1 MAGIYSQGGSAGHR
15 YAGWLSEVGAKNF
28 TFGGKVFNGSPS
40 AIYVGSNLVWTYWLR
55 AAAQQAILAA
65 FGQRDGKAVIKAT
78 NAYLNAL
85 YATDPTKAQAL
96 AGFINQYPYYAGVTG
111 GIYQQVLYINTTGS
125 QYINSEFRIHNN
137 YKITTDCRL
146 DANSA
151 CVPWGT
157 TDYSLFFV
165 GSSGA
170 CYWAGRAPS
179 GGQAYRSSAYGNF
192 LRITEDKTGIK
203 YGSTQMVTFNSPSAD
218 ETDSKDFWIG
228 KNNSP
233 KGEGSGYN
241 SSSMSFKNYRI
252 DDENGDA
259 KVFYIAVYRKSDNVI
274 GMIDIVRNRFDIN
287 AGSGTF
293 GKGSDIEPTPST
305 P

>member
-1 MAGIYSQGGSAGHR
+1 MIGKGAQYLTAAGFGRYRITAASLGSLDLLGTFQ
-15 YAGWLSEVGAKNF
+15 WLTVATK
-28 TFGGKVFNGSPS
+28 
-40 AIYVGSNLVWTYWLR
+40 
-55 AAAQQAILAA
+55 QAIMDA
-65 FGQRDGKAVIKAT
+65 FGVDGPAVIAATNEYLNGIAASDKAKAT
-78 NAYLNAL
+78 
-85 YATDPTKAQAL
+85 AL
-96 AGFINQYPYYAGVTG
+96 AGFINTYPYYAGVTG

-165 GSSGA
+165 GSSGE
-170 CYWAGRAPS
+170 CYWAGRAQS

-287 AGSGTF
+287 AGSGNF
-293 GKGSDIEPTPST
+293 GKGSDIEPTPPT